1 MASTTGAAEQVVT
14 EDALLATPNR
24 ELDALFRR
32 SPAGPIPIGVLDGV
46 AVLFPG
52 SRVSRVVAGLVRALA
67 WQGKVV
73 EPDGT
78 CAAQPD
84 HAAGHPRDRRRGR
97 PSASLV
103 DRPPCIVLDYSATSL
118 VARGVRDEIRLVA
131 PGLYLGVV
139 WLFGRRVAW
148 FTLRERG

>member
-52 SRVSRVVAGLVRALA
+52 SRVSRVVAGLARARVA
-67 WQGKVV
+67 GQSRRAGRDMV
-73 EPDGT
+73 P
-78 CAAQPD
+78 QPH
-84 HAAGHPRDRRRGR
+84 HAAAHPGGCG
-97 PSASLV
+97 PG
-103 DRPPCIVLDYSATSL
+103 AT
-118 VARGVRDEIRLVA
+118 
-131 PGLYLGVV
+131 LG
-139 WLFGRRVAW
+139 
-148 FTLRERG
+148 EP

>member
-67 WQGKVV
+67 WHGKVV

-78 CAAQPD
+78 WLRNRITPLRIRAVAALV
-84 HAAGHPRDRRRGR
+84 R

-103 DRPPCIVLDYSATSL
+103 DRRPCIVLDYSATSL
-118 VARGVRDEIRLVA
+118 IARGVRDEIRLVA
-131 PGLYLGVV
+131 PRLYLGVI
-139 WLFGRRVAW
+139 WLFGHRVGW